1 MGGKEIPE
9 VLQGRFANQVN
20 TSRYQPLPTQRRL
33 CSLSHCICNAPPPAV
48 DDFLNKRGPPQ
59 GKWTRADTARISKVT
74 WASHETIVD
83 NLPNAVPNSASA
95 AAEEYLSIL
104 QDMVVKMRL
113 K

>member
-1 MGGKEIPE
+1 M
-9 VLQGRFANQVN
+9 
-20 TSRYQPLPTQRRL
+20 
-33 CSLSHCICNAPPPAV
+33 
-48 DDFLNKRGPPQ
+48 
-59 GKWTRADTARISKVT
+59 T

-113 K
+113 KEEQAAVSHFSFLLSAGTDSSVAVLHAVLHAVSADLVPLGSSAYL